1 MLLQEKK
8 KQWGNIN
15 IDSSYSRR
23 QRYGPGQS
31 KSVEDRAGG
40 GERERMG

>member
-15 IDSSYSRR
+15 IDSGYSRR
-23 QRYGPGQS
+23 QRYRPGQS
-31 KSVEDRAGG
+31 ERVEEREGG